1 GDLSDVCTYPG
12 DCHCCSCRRRQ
23 STIAV
28 PSTIDS
34 SDSLFALSNRFSDSI
49 DDIELCREA
58 EVLPSSPI
66 VLINSDSWITS
77 DPMETDV
84 PHQLNESF
92 ASVDSKS
99 LLVDEE
105 QVLEKHC
112 LLESSNMSKIY
123 DDFDSQCF
131 SDGEHIFN
139 QPLSESVGYSFSSC
153 ETQLSTDYTGVPWP
167 KLVELEF
174 SDTETQPLTLLK
186 DELPSSAVVLSLSDA
201 ETQLPAATDDL
212 PSLKAFETTFSNAE
226 TQDPA
231 FLVHELPLASEELS
245 LSDAET
251 QWPTDYEGALLPF
264 QGLVGEQNEESDT
277 FLIHSVS
284 LIKCLKRN
292 KHYYAGK
299 LHVMD
304 PKFPPLP
311 FYIDCLTNENVI
323 KLYNE
328 SKSHFRAGS
337 QRIIHRW
344 VCSILKKH
352 PEDIHSASL
361 LKRIKSVV
369 AKLRKLKTSRNYEQ
383 IDPFEKQIFEFLKD
397 ST

>member
-1 GDLSDVCTYPG
+1 MARCQIWTEVIPYFTNARDAIMFRFLFGEYCDVLQDDNISEDLSDVCTYPG

-58 EVLPSSPI
+58 EALPSSPI

-123 DDFDSQCF
+123 DDFDGQCF
-131 SDGEHIFN
+131 SDDEHIFN

-277 FLIHSVS
+277 YCLSHSVS
-284 LIKCLKRN
+284 LIKCKKR
-292 KHYYAGK
+292 K
-299 LHVMD
+299 
-304 PKFPPLP
+304 
-311 FYIDCLTNENVI
+311 
-323 KLYNE
+323 
-328 SKSHFRAGS
+328 
-337 QRIIHRW
+337 
-344 VCSILKKH
+344 
-352 PEDIHSASL
+352 
-361 LKRIKSVV
+361 
-369 AKLRKLKTSRNYEQ
+369 
-383 IDPFEKQIFEFLKD
+383 
-397 ST
+397 

>member
-1 GDLSDVCTYPG
+1 MQQHISLEIICASEDLSDVCTYPG

-112 LLESSNMSKIY
+112 LLECTM
-123 DDFDSQCF
+123 
-131 SDGEHIFN
+131 
-139 QPLSESVGYSFSSC
+139 
-153 ETQLSTDYTGVPWP
+153 WP

-277 FLIHSVS
+277 YCLSHSVS
-284 LIKCLKRN
+284 LIKCKKR
-292 KHYYAGK
+292 K
-299 LHVMD
+299 
-304 PKFPPLP
+304 
-311 FYIDCLTNENVI
+311 
-323 KLYNE
+323 
-328 SKSHFRAGS
+328 
-337 QRIIHRW
+337 
-344 VCSILKKH
+344 
-352 PEDIHSASL
+352 
-361 LKRIKSVV
+361 
-369 AKLRKLKTSRNYEQ
+369 
-383 IDPFEKQIFEFLKD
+383 
-397 ST
+397 